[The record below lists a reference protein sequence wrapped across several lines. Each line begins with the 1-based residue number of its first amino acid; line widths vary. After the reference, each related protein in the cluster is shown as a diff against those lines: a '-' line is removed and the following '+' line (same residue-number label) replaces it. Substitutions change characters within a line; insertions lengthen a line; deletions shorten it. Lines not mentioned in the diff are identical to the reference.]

1 MKAFP
6 DTSFLCA
13 LYRLQVNSHRA
24 AAYFAAM
31 PGPLEVSTL
40 VLYEFR
46 NSVRFQLRLHRN
58 DASKGYP
65 QTEGVKMLADLK
77 SDLAAGAVVVIP
89 APWPQV
95 HGVAESLSER
105 FTELNGHRAMDI
117 LHVATA
123 LETGADAFLTFDA
136 NQKLLAEA
144 RGLSVPL

>member
-13 LYRLQVNSHRA
+13 LYRRQVNSPEA

-31 PGPLEVSTL
+31 PGPLEVSAL

-46 NSVRFQLRLHRN
+46 NSVRFQMRLHRS

-65 QTEGVKMLADLK
+65 QTEGRKMLSDLK
-77 SDLAAGAVVVIP
+77 SDLTTGALVVIP

-95 HGVAESLSER
+95 HAAAETLSER
-105 FTELNGHRAMDI
+105 FTESNGHRAMDI

-123 LETGADAFLTFDA
+123 LEIGADTFLTFDA
-136 NQKLLAEA
+136 NQKILAEA
-144 RGLSVPL
+144 RGLTIRF